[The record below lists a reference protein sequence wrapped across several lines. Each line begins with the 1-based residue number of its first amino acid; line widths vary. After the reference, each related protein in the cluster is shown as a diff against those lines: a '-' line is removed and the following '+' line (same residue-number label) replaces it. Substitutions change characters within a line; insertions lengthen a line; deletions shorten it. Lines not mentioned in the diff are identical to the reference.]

1 MAMYTHLDL
10 TVQKKIHWGKV
21 GFLAKC
27 PPVEGFFS
35 VVSSSLL
42 SFTALGILTVFFIV
56 VQESKLKFQ
65 SSFCKENWCCLSK
78 ITFGIVKGSGKSYL
92 YG

>member
-42 SFTALGILTVFFIV
+42 SFTALGHLDSI
-56 VQESKLKFQ
+56 SHG
-65 SSFCKENWCCLSK
+65 SA
-78 ITFGIVKGSGKSYL
+78 GIKTQVSE
-92 YG
+92 